1 MMDSQKL
8 AQQISQGLKALGISA
23 SRQQEQQLLDYLLL
37 LIKWNQAYNLTA
49 VRDPEQMITR
59 HLLDSLALLPYVQ
72 GKELM
77 DVGSGAGLPGIPLA
91 IMLPELQ
98 VTSIDS
104 NGKKTR
110 FQFQVK
116 AALGLDNFQVHQ
128 ARVEQLDPAVKSR
141 QLVSRAFASL
151 KDFVEL
157 TQSLAA
163 DDARWLA
170 MKGQYP
176 EQELQELPQPFVL
189 KQSYAVEVPAQEGL
203 RHLLILQRN
212 TEKG

>member
-1 MMDSQKL
+1 MIDSQEL
-8 AQQISQGLKALGISA
+8 QNQIVQGLESLGISA
-23 SRQQEQQLLDYLLL
+23 SSQQVQQLLDYLLL
-37 LIKWNQAYNLTA
+37 LIKWNKAYNLTA
-49 VRDPEQMITR
+49 VRDPKQMVSR
-59 HLLDSLALLPYVQ
+59 HLLDSLALLPYVH
-72 GKELM
+72 GRELI

-91 IMLPELQ
+91 IFLPEAQ
-98 VTSIDS
+98 VTSLDS

-116 AALGLDNFQVHQ
+116 VALGLDNFQVHQ
-128 ARVEQLDPAVKSR
+128 SRVEDFQPVEKSK

-157 TQSLAA
+157 TECLAA
-163 DDARWLA
+163 EDACWLA

-176 EQELQELPQPFVL
+176 EQELEELP
-189 KQSYAVEVPAQEGL
+189 KQFQLHSSYSIEVPAQEGL
-203 RHLLILQRN
+203 RHLLILQRK